1 MYAKTTISRDDM
13 IDCMQCGERRTAA
26 SVKRRDNWG
35 LINDDPL
42 EDSRRQ
48 TVGYIGELA
57 VSRYFGTEMQ
67 REVNLFKKPDVIVGN
82 FGIQVKASEWARNL
96 IIRPDA
102 KDHEPYVLVLVE
114 MPQGDPRTWEKTLPK
129 NAKATATIVG
139 WMFPYEARELAREF
153 PDLERDPGRRSPA
166 IFIPRE
172 MLHPIRH
179 LRELTQTPKNVYN
192 IEGRRHGSEQ
202 SSGQGRRRKGR

>member
-1 MYAKTTISRDDM
+1 M
-13 IDCMQCGERRTAA
+13 
-26 SVKRRDNWG
+26 KRKDNLG
-35 LINDDPL
+35 LIN
-42 EDSRRQ
+42 EDHVEDARRQ

-67 REVNLFKKPDVIVGN
+67 REVNLFKKPDVEVGG
-82 FGIQVKASEWARNL
+82 FGIQVKASEWAKNL

-102 KDHEPYVLVLVE
+102 KNHEPYVLVLVE
-114 MPQGDPRTWEKTLPK
+114 MPKGDPRTWEETLPE
-129 NAKATATIVG
+129 NATATATIIG
-139 WMFPYEARELAREF
+139 WMFPSEARELAVTY
-153 PDLERDPGRRSPA
+153 PHLQRDPGRRSPA

-192 IEGRRHGSEQ
+192 IEGRGHGSKQ
-202 SSGQGRRRKGR
+202 SDGQGRRRTRGR